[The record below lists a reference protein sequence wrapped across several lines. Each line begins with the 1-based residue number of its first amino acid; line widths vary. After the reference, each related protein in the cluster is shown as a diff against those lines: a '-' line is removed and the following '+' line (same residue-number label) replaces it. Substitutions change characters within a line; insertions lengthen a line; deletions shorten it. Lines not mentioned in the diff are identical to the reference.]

1 MFEAEEEVR
10 GDLGIGRGAEDLVLV
25 VPERLQSGSDVGRMI
40 LRIVGDAA
48 LGGQK

>member
-1 MFEAEEEVR
+1 MFEAEEEVC

-25 VPERLQSGSDVGRMI
+25 IPERLQPGSNVGRMI
-40 LRIVGDAA
+40 MRIVRDAA